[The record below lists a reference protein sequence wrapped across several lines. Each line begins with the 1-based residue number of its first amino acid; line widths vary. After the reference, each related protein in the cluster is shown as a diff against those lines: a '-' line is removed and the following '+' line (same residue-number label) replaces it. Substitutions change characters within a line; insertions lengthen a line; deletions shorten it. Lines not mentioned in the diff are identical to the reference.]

1 VGDAVGRA
9 TIEDLVAITGEQREF
24 WGERDM
30 SHLHHPMLV
39 HEFGQTSVV
48 IRSEDGPIVAYLFGF
63 VTLDGRIG
71 YAHLVA
77 VRSSHR
83 RLGLGRSLYENFEAL
98 ARERDAVALKAY
110 TRPENTQS
118 ISFHRSIGMSVSEV
132 ADYSGP
138 GENRVVF
145 RRELA

>member
-1 VGDAVGRA
+1 MGDTVGRA
-9 TIEDLVAITGEQREF
+9 TIEDLAAVTNEQSEF
-24 WGERDM
+24 WGKRDV

-48 IRSEDGPIVAYLFGF
+48 IRSPDGPIVAYLFGF
-63 VTLDGRIG
+63 VTLDERIA

-83 RLGLGRSLYENFEAL
+83 RRGLGRELYANFEAL

-110 TRPENTQS
+110 TRPENTRS
-118 ISFHRSIGMSVSEV
+118 ISFHRSIGMSATET
-132 ADYSGP
+132 ADYAGP
-138 GENRVVF
+138 GESRVVF
-145 RRELA
+145 WLDLN

>member
-1 VGDAVGRA
+1 
-9 TIEDLVAITGEQREF
+9 
-24 WGERDM
+24 M

-39 HEFGQTSVV
+39 HEFGRDVRGDPFGGRPDSRIPV
-48 IRSEDGPIVAYLFGF
+48 GF

-98 ARERDAVALKAY
+98 ARQRDAVALKAY